1 MAILQSKQVL
11 ECFYLPE
18 VETVLSALNKDSIS
32 GNARVATTE
41 ATQTTPTGIA
51 DKDKAPLNVTK
62 GQKKKAKAEAK
73 KAGVTS
79 LTDSDRSSA
88 K

>member
-11 ECFYLPE
+11 ECFYPPE
-18 VETVLSALNKDSIS
+18 VETMLSALNKDSS
-32 GNARVATTE
+32 GNASIATSG
-41 ATQTTPTGIA
+41 ATQTSPTGIA

-62 GQKKKAKAEAK
+62 GQKKKAK
-73 KAGVTS
+73 KAGVT
-79 LTDSDRSSA
+79 TDRSSV